1 MSEIRKK
8 AMTRLVL
15 CAVALV
21 ACIIFSVLLLS
32 GTLDGKTGGSQ
43 PASGDTISS
52 SAPVEGVDDPT
63 ADNFTAESTPAEE
76 APAEPEATPEPTP
89 EPTPVPEYEGLSV
102 QPTTYYNEGE
112 QPTYTVTDG
121 NNLNMRGGPGTDY
134 DKIGQVPASTGVT
147 ALGTNEDGS
156 WVVVNYNGTYG
167 WLKQFFS
174 AEPLRLKVSLPP
186 HIRTLQDGSHNGQVP
201 ENIHQKQFQGSGLV
215 L

>member
-112 QPTYTVTDG
+112 QPSYTTTADASM
-121 NNLNMRGGPGTDY
+121 NLRAGPGTNF
-134 DKIGQVPASTGVT
+134 DKVTSVPASTAVS
-147 ALGTNEDGS
+147 ALGTNSDGS
-156 WVVVNYNGTYG
+156 WVVVQVGGQYG
-167 WLKQFFS
+167 WLKVEFLNQ
-174 AEPLRLKVSLPP
+174 
-186 HIRTLQDGSHNGQVP
+186 
-201 ENIHQKQFQGSGLV
+201 
-215 L
+215 

>member
-32 GTLDGKTGGSQ
+32 GTLDGKTGGSK

-63 ADNFTAESTPAEE
+63 ADNFTAESAPAEE

-102 QPTTYYNEGE
+102 QPTTY
-112 QPTYTVTDG
+112 
-121 NNLNMRGGPGTDY
+121 
-134 DKIGQVPASTGVT
+134 
-147 ALGTNEDGS
+147 
-156 WVVVNYNGTYG
+156 
-167 WLKQFFS
+167 
-174 AEPLRLKVSLPP
+174 
-186 HIRTLQDGSHNGQVP
+186 
-201 ENIHQKQFQGSGLV
+201 
-215 L
+215 

>member
-52 SAPVEGVDDPT
+52 SAPAEGVDDPT

-76 APAEPEATPEPTP
+76 APAPPQTTPPPAPEPP
-89 EPTPVPEYEGLSV
+89 PQPRYEGQSHPP
-102 QPTTYYNEGE
+102 PTKIKEG
-112 QPTYTVTDG
+112 
-121 NNLNMRGGPGTDY
+121 
-134 DKIGQVPASTGVT
+134 
-147 ALGTNEDGS
+147 
-156 WVVVNYNGTYG
+156 
-167 WLKQFFS
+167 
-174 AEPLRLKVSLPP
+174 
-186 HIRTLQDGSHNGQVP
+186 
-201 ENIHQKQFQGSGLV
+201 
-215 L
+215 

>member
-21 ACIIFSVLLLS
+21 ASIIFSVLLLS
-32 GTLDGKTGGSQ
+32 GTLDGKAGGSE

-52 SAPVEGVDDPT
+52 SAPAEGVDDPT

-89 EPTPVPEYEGLSV
+89 EPTPVPEYEGL
-102 QPTTYYNEGE
+102 GE

-147 ALGTNEDGS
+147 ALGANEDGS

-167 WLKQFFS
+167 WLKTEF
-174 AEPLRLKVSLPP
+174 L
-186 HIRTLQDGSHNGQVP
+186 NG
-201 ENIHQKQFQGSGLV
+201 
-215 L
+215 

>member
-8 AMTRLVL
+8 AMTRLML

-21 ACIIFSVLLLS
+21 ACIIFSVLLLMVS
-32 GTLDGKTGGSQ
+32 PEAGLLPPVLPSKV
-43 PASGDTISS
+43 PLSS
-52 SAPVEGVDDPT
+52 SAPAEGVDDPT

-76 APAEPEATPEPTP
+76 VPAEPEATPEPTP

-121 NNLNMRGGPGTDY
+121 NNLNMRSGPGTDY

-167 WLKQFFS
+167 WLKTEF
-174 AEPLRLKVSLPP
+174 L
-186 HIRTLQDGSHNGQVP
+186 NG
-201 ENIHQKQFQGSGLV
+201 
-215 L
+215 

>member
-1 MSEIRKK
+1 MLDFFEVSVDHVVIGLV
-8 AMTRLVL
+8 RLGSAFRL
-15 CAVALV
+15 GTGG
-21 ACIIFSVLLLS
+21 LLLS
-32 GTLDGKTGGSQ
+32 GTLDGKTGGSK

-102 QPTTYYNEGE
+102 QPTTIYNEGE
-112 QPTYTVTDG
+112 QPSYTVTPD
-121 NNLNMRGGPGTDY
+121 NNLNMRAGPGTDY

-167 WLKQFFS
+167 WLKTEF
-174 AEPLRLKVSLPP
+174 L
-186 HIRTLQDGSHNGQVP
+186 NG
-201 ENIHQKQFQGSGLV
+201 
-215 L
+215 

>member
-52 SAPVEGVDDPT
+52 SAPAEGVDDPT
-63 ADNFTAESTPAEE
+63 ADSFTAESASAEE
-76 APAEPEATPEPTP
+76 VPAEPEATPEPT
-89 EPTPVPEYEGLSV
+89 PEYEGLSV

-134 DKIGQVPASTGVT
+134 DKIGQVPASTSVT

-167 WLKQFFS
+167 WLKTEF
-174 AEPLRLKVSLPP
+174 L
-186 HIRTLQDGSHNGQVP
+186 NG
-201 ENIHQKQFQGSGLV
+201 
-215 L
+215 

>member
-21 ACIIFSVLLLS
+21 ASIIFSVLLLS
-32 GTLDGKTGGSQ
+32 GTFDGTTGGSQ

-52 SAPVEGVDDPT
+52 SAPAEGVDDPT
-63 ADNFTAESTPAEE
+63 ADSFTAESASAEE
-76 APAEPEATPEPTP
+76 VPAEPEATPEPTP

-112 QPTYTVTDG
+112 QPSYTTPGDSG
-121 NNLNMRGGPGTDY
+121 MNLRAGPGTDY
-134 DKIGQVPASTGVT
+134 DKVTSVPAGTGVT

-156 WVVVNYNGTYG
+156 WVVVNYDGKYG
-167 WLKQFFS
+167 WLKTEFLS
-174 AEPLRLKVSLPP
+174 
-186 HIRTLQDGSHNGQVP
+186 
-201 ENIHQKQFQGSGLV
+201 
-215 L
+215 

>member
-52 SAPVEGVDDPT
+52 SAPAEGVDDPT

-76 APAEPEATPEPTP
+76 APATPEATPEPTP

-112 QPTYTVTDG
+112 QPSYTTTADASM
-121 NNLNMRGGPGTDY
+121 NLRAGPGTNF
-134 DKIGQVPASTGVT
+134 DKVTSVPAGTAVT
-147 ALGTNEDGS
+147 ALGTNSDGS
-156 WVVVNYNGTYG
+156 WVVVQVGGQYG
-167 WLKQFFS
+167 WLKVEFLNQ
-174 AEPLRLKVSLPP
+174 
-186 HIRTLQDGSHNGQVP
+186 
-201 ENIHQKQFQGSGLV
+201 
-215 L
+215 